1 MKELNI
7 MSPTIEEIKEV
18 NRKVYANMVEI
29 YGREINDGMWGTRI
43 CDALWEL
50 GYSVYKGEMSIKDAK
65 ERLMKYRS
73 YICMR
78 RMLCMMKGKRFN
90 EKKEVLDIDV
100 FDYAPVTKKI
110 KEQWKSKCFVKKVSE
125 NSEKGGNV
133 TVL

>member
-18 NRKVYANMVEI
+18 NRKVYKNMVEI
-29 YGREINDGMWGTRI
+29 YGREISDGMWGTRI

-90 EKKEVLDIDV
+90 EKREVLDIDV
-100 FDYAPVTKKI
+100 FDYAPVTKKL
-110 KEQWKSKCFVKKVSE
+110 K
-125 NSEKGGNV
+125 NSEKVNV
-133 TVL
+133 L

>member
-1 MKELNI
+1 MIKHKERKSSMKELN
-7 MSPTIEEIKEV
+7 IEEIKEV
-18 NRKVYANMVEI
+18 NREVYKNMVEI
-29 YGREINDGMWGTRI
+29 YGDKISDEMWGSKI

-50 GYSVYKGEMSIKDAK
+50 GYSVYKGEISIKDAK

-100 FDYAPVTKKI
+100 FDIPVTKKQ
-110 KEQWKSKCFVKKVSE
+110 EDC
-125 NSEKGGNV
+125 GNV
-133 TVL
+133 SIL

>member
-1 MKELNI
+1 MKELSI
-7 MSPTIEEIKEV
+7 KEIKEV
-18 NRKVYANMVEI
+18 NRKVYKNMVEI
-29 YGREINDGMWGTRI
+29 YGREISDGMWGTRI

-65 ERLMKYRS
+65 ERLMKYRN

-100 FDYAPVTKKI
+100 FDYVLVTKK
-110 KEQWKSKCFVKKVSE
+110 SKNSGKV
-125 NSEKGGNV
+125 NV
-133 TVL
+133 L

>member
-1 MKELNI
+1 MKEL
-7 MSPTIEEIKEV
+7 SIEEIKEV
-18 NRKVYANMVEI
+18 NKKVYENMVEI
-29 YGREINDGMWGTRI
+29 YGREISDEMWGTKI

-100 FDYAPVTKKI
+100 FDYAPVTKKL
-110 KEQWKSKCFVKKVSE
+110 KNSGKVS
-125 NSEKGGNV
+125 
-133 TVL
+133 VL

>member
-7 MSPTIEEIKEV
+7 AEIKEV
-18 NRKVYANMVEI
+18 NKKVYKNMVEI
-29 YGREINDGMWGTRI
+29 YGGREISDDMWGTKI

-65 ERLMKYRS
+65 ERLMKYQS

-100 FDYAPVTKKI
+100 FDYVPVTKKL
-110 KEQWKSKCFVKKVSE
+110 KNSGKVS
-125 NSEKGGNV
+125 
-133 TVL
+133 VL